1 MFKVSVKAAVQAHEC
16 EKQMETKASPSL
28 AREVNY
34 INLCPWPVSSGP
46 QLCLVEPSLSPLGY
60 DLNFTSMLCD
70 IEGI

>member
-1 MFKVSVKAAVQAHEC
+1 MSKLQYKPHEC

-34 INLCPWPVSSGP
+34 ISAPGLSAQDFKSAF
-46 QLCLVEPSLSPLGY
+46 VEPSLSPLGY